1 MESTIA
7 QKLEDLINLQNI
19 DSQIDQ
25 LTQIRGDLPEEV
37 RDLEDEIEGYETRIS
52 KFTAEADAYQA
63 EVDAHRNSIKD
74 AEKNIRKYEEQQ
86 MNVRN
91 SREYEAISKEIEAQQ
106 LDIQIFEK
114 KIGEMQLRIHKKKDD
129 IESIQGVLEERR
141 KDLVTKKEELSHIV
155 EESKEEEA
163 QLVANRNV
171 AVGKIEERLLFS
183 YNRLR
188 KNSRNG
194 LAVVAVKRS
203 ACGGC
208 FNQVPPQR
216 QAEIRER
223 KKIIVCEHCGRI
235 LASVESGELEA
246 AQAIAAAKAGP
257 LVAAKA

>member
-7 QKLEDLINLQNI
+7 QKLEDLITLQSI

-25 LTQIRGDLPEEV
+25 LTQIRGDLPDEV
-37 RDLEDEIEGYETRIS
+37 RDLEDEIEGYETRIA
-52 KFTAEADAYQA
+52 KFTAEVDGFNAD
-63 EVDAHRNSIKD
+63 VDNQRLSIKD
-74 AEKNIRKYEEQQ
+74 AEKNIKKYEEQQ

-114 KIGEMQLRIHKKKDD
+114 KIGELQLRVLRKKDD
-129 IESIQGVLEERR
+129 IEGIQGTLEERK
-141 KDLVTKKEELSHIV
+141 KDLETKKEELSHIV
-155 EESKEEEA
+155 AESQEEEA
-163 QLVANRNV
+163 GLVAKRDVAYNR
-171 AVGKIEERLLFS
+171 IEERLQFS

-223 KKIIVCEHCGRI
+223 KKLIVCEHCGRI

-246 AQAIAAAKAGP
+246 ALAAAAPKLPA
-257 LVAAKA
+257 LAKA

>member
-1 MESTIA
+1 METTIA

-52 KFTAEADAYQA
+52 KFTAEGDAYQA
-63 EVDAHRNSIKD
+63 EVDAHRNSIKE
-74 AEKNIRKYEEQQ
+74 AEKHIRKYEEQQ

-114 KIGEMQLRIHKKKDD
+114 KIGELQLRIHKKKDD
-129 IESIQGVLEERR
+129 IEGIQGVLEERR
-141 KDLVTKKEELSHIV
+141 KDLITKKEELSHIV
-155 EESKEEEA
+155 EESKEDEA

-171 AVGKIEERLLFS
+171 AVSKIEERLLFS

-194 LAVVAVKRS
+194 LAVAAVKRS

>member
-7 QKLEDLINLQNI
+7 QKLEDLINLQSI

-37 RDLEDEIEGYETRIS
+37 RDLEDEIEGYETRIG
-52 KFTAEADAYQA
+52 KFTAEAEGYQTDV
-63 EVDAHRNSIKD
+63 ENQRNNIKE
-74 AEKNIRKYEEQQ
+74 AEKHIKRYEEQQ

-91 SREYEAISKEIEAQQ
+91 SREFEAISKEIEAQQ

-114 KIGEMQLRIHKKKDD
+114 KIGETQVRIQRKKEDMDALRNTLD
-129 IESIQGVLEERR
+129 ERR
-141 KDLVTKKEELSHIV
+141 KDLVTKKEELQHIV
-155 EESKEEEA
+155 EESKDEEA
-163 QLVANRNV
+163 QLVTTRDAAAGR
-171 AVGKIEERLLFS
+171 IEARLLFS

-188 KNSRNG
+188 SNSRNG

-216 QAEIRER
+216 QAEIREK

-235 LASVESGELEA
+235 LASVETGELEA
-246 AQAIAAAKAGP
+246 AQAKAVALEAKN
-257 LVAAKA
+257 AK

>member
-7 QKLEDLINLQNI
+7 QKLEDLITLQNI

-37 RDLEDEIEGYETRIS
+37 RDLEDEIEGYETRIG
-52 KFTAEADAYQA
+52 KFTAEVDGYQT
-63 EVDAHRNSIKD
+63 DGDNQRNNIKES
-74 AEKNIRKYEEQQ
+74 EKLIKKYEEQQ

-91 SREYEAISKEIEAQQ
+91 SREFEAISKEIEAQQ

-114 KIGEMQLRIHKKKDD
+114 KIGETQVRILRKKED
-129 IESIQGVLEERR
+129 IEALRNTLDERR
-141 KDLVTKKEELSHIV
+141 KDLVTKKEELNHII

-163 QLVANRNV
+163 VLVTNRDE
-171 AVGKIEERLLFS
+171 AASRIEERLLFS

-194 LAVVAVKRS
+194 LSVVAVKRS

-246 AQAIAAAKAGP
+246 AQAKAAA
-257 LVAAKA
+257 LAAK

>member
-7 QKLEDLINLQNI
+7 QRLEDLIRLQTI
-19 DSQIDQ
+19 DSQIDE

-37 RDLEDEIEGYETRIS
+37 RDLEDEIEGYETRIG
-52 KFTAEADAYQA
+52 KFTAEADGFQQ
-63 EVDAHRNSIKD
+63 EIDTQRQNIKE
-74 AEKNIRKYEEQQ
+74 AEKLIKKYEEQQ

-91 SREYEAISKEIEAQQ
+91 SREFEAISKEIEAQQ
-106 LDIQIFEK
+106 LDIQIFDK
-114 KIGEMQLRIHKKKDD
+114 KIKEAQIRIDRKKED
-129 IESIQGVLEERR
+129 IEALRHTLSERK
-141 KDLVTKKEELSHIV
+141 KDLVTKKEELQHIV
-155 EESKEEEA
+155 EESKEDEA
-163 QLVANRNV
+163 KLVAERTE
-171 AVGKIEERLLFS
+171 AAGHIEERLLFS

-188 KNSRNG
+188 SNSRNG
-194 LAVVAVKRS
+194 LAVAAVKRS

-246 AQAIAAAKAGP
+246 AQAKAAK
-257 LVAAKA
+257 